1 MYPFNG
7 VPTPTTSIDYI
18 MDFFDELEGI
28 IEKFERFKDLCD
40 EFEDFNDPNIEIA
53 ARKYVEVKNK
63 LKELCEYHP
72 VEKKEDDNEF
82 EDESDNE
89 SEEEDDDEFK
99 EEDDEESEEDA
110 MEDDDEEVN
119 DESGEDSDDNEDEE
133 DSDNDDENCSGCNK
147 CCLENLL
154 SPFKAYVALSK
165 KQRKI
170 ITEEEDEYEES
181 SKCFER
187 KMKPEEIDEMNNMIK
202 DILRQYKDIKYKVFA
217 NCSSK
222 CIKMIVLLIQT
233 YKGQSLRDNLKV
245 YYEII
250 SSKNSLH
257 EKRELM
263 MQPENAKVIINFLEH
278 VHKNCNDLFQ

>member
-1 MYPFNG
+1 
-7 VPTPTTSIDYI
+7 
-18 MDFFDELEGI
+18 
-28 IEKFERFKDLCD
+28 
-40 EFEDFNDPNIEIA
+40 
-53 ARKYVEVKNK
+53 
-63 LKELCEYHP
+63 
-72 VEKKEDDNEF
+72 
-82 EDESDNE
+82 
-89 SEEEDDDEFK
+89 
-99 EEDDEESEEDA
+99 
-110 MEDDDEEVN
+110 MEDDGEEVN
-119 DESGEDSDDNEDEE
+119 DESGEESDDNGKHQEVDEDEE
-133 DSDNDDENCSGCNK
+133 DSDDENCSGCNK

-154 SPFKAYVALSK
+154 SPFKEYVALSK

-250 SSKNSLH
+250 STKNSLH

-278 VHKNCNDLFQ
+278 VHKNCNDFFQ

>member
-1 MYPFNG
+1 M
-7 VPTPTTSIDYI
+7 SII
-18 MDFFDELEGI
+18 LL
-28 IEKFERFKDLCD
+28 KKKD
-40 EFEDFNDPNIEIA
+40 
-53 ARKYVEVKNK
+53 
-63 LKELCEYHP
+63 
-72 VEKKEDDNEF
+72 DD
-82 EDESDNE
+82 DES
-89 SEEEDDDEFK
+89 EDDDDESK
-99 EEDDEESEEDA
+99 DDESEEDA
-110 MEDDDEEVN
+110 MEDDGEGVN
-119 DESGEDSDDNEDEE
+119 DESGEDSDDNGKHQKVDEDEE
-133 DSDNDDENCSGCNK
+133 DSDSDDENCSGCNK

-187 KMKPEEIDEMNNMIK
+187 KMKQEEIGEMNDMIK
-202 DILRQYKDIKYKVFA
+202 DILREYKDIKYKVFA

-250 SSKNSLH
+250 STKNSLH

>member
-7 VPTPTTSIDYI
+7 VPAPTTSIDYI

-28 IEKFERFKDLCD
+28 IEKFERFKNLCD
-40 EFEDFNDPNIEIA
+40 EFEDFNDPNVEIA

-72 VEKKEDDNEF
+72 VEKKDDD
-82 EDESDNE
+82 DES
-89 SEEEDDDEFK
+89 EDDDDESK
-99 EEDDEESEEDA
+99 DDESEEDA
-110 MEDDDEEVN
+110 MEDDGEEVN
-119 DESGEDSDDNEDEE
+119 DESGEESDDNGKHQEVDEDEE
-133 DSDNDDENCSGCNK
+133 DSDDENCSGCNK

-154 SPFKAYVALSK
+154 SPFKEYVALSK

-187 KMKPEEIDEMNNMIK
+187 KMKQEEIGEMNNMIK
-202 DILRQYKDIKYKVFA
+202 DILREYKDIKYKVFA

-233 YKGQSLRDNLKV
+233 YKGQSLRDNLKA

-250 SSKNSLH
+250 STKNSLH

-263 MQPENAKVIINFLEH
+263 MQPENAQVIINFLEH
-278 VHKNCNDLFQ
+278 VCKNFNDLFQ

>member
-7 VPTPTTSIDYI
+7 VSIPITSTDYI
-18 MDFFDELEGI
+18 MEFFDDLEKI
-28 IEKFERFKDLCD
+28 IEKFEKFRNLCD
-40 EFEDFNDPNIEIA
+40 EFEDFNDPSIEIA

-72 VEKKEDDNEF
+72 IEKKD
-82 EDESDNE
+82 EDES
-89 SEEEDDDEFK
+89 EDDDEMEDEGEGNDESGVSDDSDDNGMHQK
-99 EEDDEESEEDA
+99 VAEDVEGSDDDDDEDEDEDEDDDEDDEEK
-110 MEDDDEEVN
+110 
-119 DESGEDSDDNEDEE
+119 
-133 DSDNDDENCSGCNK
+133 CSGCNK
-147 CCLENLL
+147 CCLDNLL
-154 SPFKAYVALSK
+154 SPFKDFVALSK
-165 KQRKI
+165 KLKKI

-187 KMKPEEIDEMNNMIK
+187 KVKQEEIDEMNNMIK

-233 YKGQSLRDNLKV
+233 YKGKSLRENLKG

-250 SSKNSLH
+250 STKNSLH
-257 EKRELM
+257 EKREVM

-278 VHKNCNDLFQ
+278 VSKNCNDFLQ

>member
-7 VPTPTTSIDYI
+7 VPAPTTSIDYI
-18 MDFFDELEGI
+18 MDFFDELEEI

-72 VEKKEDDNEF
+72 VEKKDDD
-82 EDESDNE
+82 DES
-89 SEEEDDDEFK
+89 EDDDDESK
-99 EEDDEESEEDA
+99 DDESEEDA
-110 MEDDDEEVN
+110 MEDDGEGVN
-119 DESGEDSDDNEDEE
+119 DESGEDSDDNDKHQKVDEDEE
-133 DSDNDDENCSGCNK
+133 DSDSDDENCSGCNK

-154 SPFKAYVALSK
+154 SPFKEYVALSK

-187 KMKPEEIDEMNNMIK
+187 KMKPEEIGEMNNMIK
-202 DILRQYKDIKYKVFA
+202 DILREYKDIKYKVFA

-233 YKGQSLRDNLKV
+233 YKGQSLRDNLKA

-250 SSKNSLH
+250 STKNSLH

-263 MQPENAKVIINFLEH
+263 MQPENAQVIINFLEH
-278 VHKNCNDLFQ
+278 VRKNSNDLFQ